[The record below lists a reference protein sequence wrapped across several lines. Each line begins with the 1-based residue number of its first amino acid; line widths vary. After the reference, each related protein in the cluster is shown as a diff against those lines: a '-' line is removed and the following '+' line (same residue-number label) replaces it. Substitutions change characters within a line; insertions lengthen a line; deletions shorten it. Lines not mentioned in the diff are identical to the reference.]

1 MAAISTEPS
10 AETIQGI
17 LRSAVSERQRLR
29 HAGAERAALE
39 ANRKTIVYWQARLA
53 QALARERA

>member
-10 AETIQGI
+10 AETIHQI

-29 HAGAERAALE
+29 QAGAERAALE
-39 ANRKTIVYWQARLA
+39 ANRKAIVYWQARLA
-53 QALARERA
+53 QALARERV